1 MALGKA
7 CGARLRSH
15 SGGKHLLA
23 AHSRGRGVLTAAPLP
38 QMYQKEVEILEEL
51 NRLTG
56 ASLRPLT
63 AGLF

>member
-1 MALGKA
+1 MP
-7 CGARLRSH
+7 
-15 SGGKHLLA
+15 A
-23 AHSRGRGVLTAAPLP
+23 ALTAAPLP